1 MTTLNT
7 RIKEIR
13 KNLQLTQVEFA
24 TRLGLKQN
32 SIAQI
37 EMGLRNPSD
46 QTITSIC
53 REFGVNELWL
63 RTGEGDMYKQLDRYQ
78 ELSSFFGDLMMTEP
92 DVRHRLIGAIMHA
105 DLEELRMIERF
116 AWRWVEE
123 TKKTDP

>member
-1 MTTLNT
+1 MNN

-13 KNLQLTQVEFA
+13 NKKGLTQVEFA
-24 TRLGLKQN
+24 SRLGLKQN

-37 EMGLRNPSD
+37 EMGKRNPSD
-46 QTITSIC
+46 QVILSIC

-63 RTGEGDMYKQLDRYQ
+63 RTGEGAMEKQLDRYQ
-78 ELSSFFGDLMMTEP
+78 ELSAFFGDLMMTEP

-116 AWRWVEE
+116 AWRWVDEQ
-123 TKKTDP
+123 KKADP

>member
-1 MTTLNT
+1 MNN

-13 KNLQLTQVEFA
+13 NAKGLTQVEFA
-24 TRLGLKQN
+24 SRLGLKQN

-37 EMGLRNPSD
+37 EMGKRNPSD
-46 QTITSIC
+46 QVILSIC

-63 RTGEGDMYKQLDRYQ
+63 RHGEGDMDVKRNRYE

-116 AWRWVEE
+116 AWRWVDE
-123 TKKTDP
+123 TKKADP

>member
-1 MTTLNT
+1 MNT

>member
-1 MTTLNT
+1 MTTLGE
-7 RIKEIR
+7 RIKYVRTEHKETQEVFASKISIKR
-13 KNLQLTQVEFA
+13 NTLAMIESQNKNT
-24 TRLGLKQN
+24 
-32 SIAQI
+32 
-37 EMGLRNPSD
+37 SD
-46 QTITSIC
+46 LVITAIC
-53 REFGVNELWL
+53 REYHVNELWL

>member
-1 MTTLNT
+1 MNT

-46 QTITSIC
+46 QTILSIC
-53 REFGVNELWL
+53 REFSVNEYWL

>member
-1 MTTLNT
+1 MKN
-7 RIKEIR
+7 RIKDIR
-13 KNLQLTQVEFA
+13 KMQNLSQDAFGK
-24 TRLGLKQN
+24 RLGITGASVSRLE
-32 SIAQI
+32 S
-37 EMGLRNPSD
+37 GDRDPSD
-46 QTITSIC
+46 QTILSIC
-53 REFGVNELWL
+53 REFSVNEYWL

-78 ELSSFFGDLMMTEP
+78 ELSSFFGDLMMSEP

>member
-1 MTTLNT
+1 MKN
-7 RIKEIR
+7 RIKDIR
-13 KNLQLTQVEFA
+13 KMQNLSQDAFGK
-24 TRLGLKQN
+24 RLGITGASVSRLE
-32 SIAQI
+32 SGDR
-37 EMGLRNPSD
+37 EPSD
-46 QTITSIC
+46 QTILSIC
-53 REFGVNELWL
+53 REFSVNEFWL

>member
-1 MTTLNT
+1 MKN
-7 RIKEIR
+7 RIKDIR
-13 KNLQLTQVEFA
+13 KMQNLSQDAFGK
-24 TRLGLKQN
+24 RLGITGASVSRLE
-32 SIAQI
+32 SGDR
-37 EMGLRNPSD
+37 EPSD
-46 QTITSIC
+46 QTILSIC
-53 REFGVNELWL
+53 REFSVNEYWL

>member
-1 MTTLNT
+1 METIND
-7 RIKEIR
+7 RISLLIDE
-13 KNLQLTQVEFA
+13 LQIKKSEFA
-24 TRLGLKQN
+24 ERVHITPAFV
-32 SIAQI
+32 SQI
-37 EMGLRNPSD
+37 CSGVRQPSD
-46 QTITSIC
+46 RTVSYIC
-53 REFGVNELWL
+53 SEFGINEFWL